1 MTLRGED
8 VVAIDIHAHMSDER
22 AMMSRGHRAKQM
34 AAYFGSERKVVTAEE
49 MADAYRARKM
59 MAVLMNST
67 DVTTSGHEP
76 VPNEHIAKTVQAH
89 PDVFVGFG
97 ALEPQLGKV
106 AVEEVKR
113 IADLGL
119 RGVGELNPGRQQFF
133 PNDPACYP
141 IWAEAQRLGL
151 VVLFHSGMMGA
162 GAGTPG
168 GRGYKLKYGHPIPY
182 VDDVA
187 ADFPELRIISAHPS
201 WPWQSESLAMA
212 RHKSNVYIDLS
223 GWAPKYFPAELVQ
236 YATTI
241 LQDRVLFGS
250 DWPAIPVERW
260 IEEFDQ
266 LAIKPEIRRKILLE
280 NAKALLRLG

>member
-1 MTLRGED
+1 VKLDE
-8 VVAIDIHAHMSDER
+8 VVAIDFHVHMSDEA
-22 AMMSRGHRAKQM
+22 AMMSRGQRAKQM
-34 AAYFGSERKVVTAEE
+34 AAYFGSERKIVTAEE
-49 MADAYRARKM
+49 MADRYRERRM
-59 MAVLMNST
+59 IAVLMNST
-67 DVTTSGHEP
+67 DVTTSGHQP
-76 VPNEHIAKTVQAH
+76 VPNDHIAKTVKDH

-97 ALEPQLGKV
+97 VIEPQLGAV

-119 RGVGELNPGRQQFF
+119 RGVGELNPGRQKFF
-133 PNDPACYP
+133 PNDPSYYP
-141 IWAEAQRLGL
+141 IWEEAAKHDL

-187 ADFPELRIISAHPS
+187 ADFPELRIVSAHPS
-201 WPWQSESLAMA
+201 WPWQAESLAMA

-236 YATTI
+236 YASTI
-241 LQDRVLFGS
+241 LQDRSLFGS

-260 IEEFDQ
+260 LEEFDQ
-266 LAIKPEIRRKILLE
+266 LGLRPEIRRKIVLE